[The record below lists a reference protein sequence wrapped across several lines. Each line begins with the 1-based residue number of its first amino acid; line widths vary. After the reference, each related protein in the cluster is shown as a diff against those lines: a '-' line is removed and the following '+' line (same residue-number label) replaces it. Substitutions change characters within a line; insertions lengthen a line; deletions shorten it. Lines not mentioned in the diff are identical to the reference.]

1 MNMGFLHMLLS
12 MMIQLE
18 RPTIRRR
25 DMSAVLQ
32 TLADEH
38 IGIGKNTDSFADAL
52 SQYLSYPARLF
63 TLRSILDALSLA
75 LRSLNLERGSLIG
88 VSALAPSW
96 YRQVIARYGLEPV
109 MVDIDPDTLCMDEQK
124 LSGQALGALIVD
136 EMYGYQAP
144 KSLYEAVEVPVIANI
159 SQSFG
164 STRDGLASGSAAD
177 IVIMSFEQSDI
188 VSCGGGAAVAFADE
202 SLCNGI
208 EKEVREVYQHIALGD
223 MNSALGLIQLG
234 QMQENLLRR
243 ESFHQRFFLASQ
255 RNRHRSY
262 AMMDEGYVHNGYSFI
277 LTLEGKYEESE
288 AFAKKHG
295 ILTSRAFRDILLDE
309 AGDAFISYPR
319 SAAVASRTMRFP
331 LYPFL
336 TEKEVQQI
344 ERVIAHIP

>member
-1 MNMGFLHMLLS
+1 
-12 MMIQLE
+12 MIQLE
-18 RPTIRRR
+18 RPTIRRK

-38 IGIGKNTDSFADAL
+38 IGIGENTYTFASAL
-52 SQYLSYPARLF
+52 SEYLTYPARIL
-63 TLRSILDALSLA
+63 TLRSIIDALSLA
-75 LRSLNLERGSLIG
+75 LRSLRLEPGSSVG

-96 YRQVIARYGLEPV
+96 YRQVLSRCGLERV
-109 MVDIDPDTLCMDEQK
+109 VIDIDPDTLCIDEQK
-124 LSGQALGALIVD
+124 LSEHTLSALIVD
-136 EMYGYQAP
+136 EMYGYQGP
-144 KSLYEAVEVPVIANI
+144 RSLYEALSVPVIANI
-159 SQSFG
+159 SHSFG
-164 STRDGLASGSAAD
+164 STRDGQAAGSAAD
-177 IVIMSFEQSDI
+177 IVIMSFEQGDI
-188 VSCGGGAAVAFADE
+188 VSCGGGAGLAFRDE
-202 SLCNGI
+202 VFYHEI
-208 EKEVREVYQHIALGD
+208 EKEVSALYQYIALGD

-234 QMQENLLRR
+234 QMEENLVRR
-243 ESFHQRFFLASQ
+243 EAFHQRFFLASQ

-262 AMMDEGYVHNGYSFI
+262 AMMDDGYVHNGYSFI

-309 AGDAFISYPR
+309 SGDAFISFPR

>member
-1 MNMGFLHMLLS
+1 
-12 MMIQLE
+12 MIQLE

-38 IGIGKNTDSFADAL
+38 IGIGENTHNFASAL
-52 SQYLSYPARLF
+52 SEYLGYPSRLL
-63 TLRSILDALSLA
+63 TLRSIIDALSLA
-75 LRSLNLERGSLIG
+75 LRSLHLEPGCSVG
-88 VSALAPSW
+88 VSALSPSW
-96 YRQVIARYGLEPV
+96 YRHVLEMNGLEPV
-109 MVDIDPDTLCMDEQK
+109 VIDIDSETLCIDEQK
-124 LSGQALGALIVD
+124 LFEHTISALIVD

-144 KSLYEAVEVPVIANI
+144 QSLYEALSVPVIANI
-159 SQSFG
+159 SHSFG
-164 STRDGLASGSAAD
+164 STRDGRQAGTNAD
-177 IVIMSFEQSDI
+177 IVIMSFEQGDI
-188 VSCGGGAAVAFADE
+188 VSCGGGSALAYSDE
-202 SLCNGI
+202 SFYASI
-208 EKEVREVYQHIALGD
+208 EKDVSALYQYIALGD

-234 QMQENLLRR
+234 QMEENLGRR
-243 ESFHQRFFLASQ
+243 ESFHRRFFLASQ
-255 RNRHRSY
+255 RNRHRCHVT
-262 AMMDEGYVHNGYSFI
+262 MDDGYIHNGYSFI

-309 AGDAFISYPR
+309 SGDAFISFPR

>member
-1 MNMGFLHMLLS
+1 M
-12 MMIQLE
+12 
-18 RPTIRRR
+18 
-25 DMSAVLQ
+25 
-32 TLADEH
+32 
-38 IGIGKNTDSFADAL
+38 
-52 SQYLSYPARLF
+52 
-63 TLRSILDALSLA
+63 DALSLA
-75 LRSLNLERGSLIG
+75 LHSLHLERGSLIG
-88 VSALAPSW
+88 LSALAPSW
-96 YRQVIARYGLEPV
+96 YRQVLGRYGLEPFLI
-109 MVDIDPDTLCMDEQK
+109 DIDPDTLCVDEQK
-124 LSGQALGALIVD
+124 LSTLTLGALIVD
-136 EMYGYQAP
+136 EVHGFQAP
-144 KSLYEAVEVPVIANI
+144 QSLYEASGVPVIANI

-164 STRDGLASGSAAD
+164 STRDSAASGSGAD

-188 VSCGGGAAVAFADE
+188 VSCGGGAAVAFRDE
-202 SLCNGI
+202 TLYNGI
-208 EKEVREVYQHIALGD
+208 DTDVLGVYQLIALGD

-234 QMQENLLRR
+234 QMEENLLRR

-262 AMMDEGYVHNGYSFI
+262 AVMDEEYVHNGYSFI

-309 AGDAFISYPR
+309 VGDAFISYPR